1 MMNQGMSSISVGTIN
16 EVKKMMKI
24 GRLPGKLY
32 LAKTKPASESKKA
45 TLTVLI
51 TATMKEFLYQRG
63 RSVLLMT
70 SL

>member
-1 MMNQGMSSISVGTIN
+1 MMNQGIISISVGTIS

-32 LAKTKPASESKKA
+32 LAKTKPASESKNA
-45 TLTVLI
+45 TLTVLK
-51 TATMKEFLYQRG
+51 TATMKEFLYHSG
-63 RSVLLMT
+63 KSVSLMT